1 MSARPTGYLL
11 SDGGRYR
18 LERITATVHLLEHL
32 ATEGMNAPDPEH
44 AGVALEEFAALLGL
58 VSSELCAVLADS
70 KTPVSAA
77 RGKGGAE

>member
-18 LERITATVHLLEHL
+18 LERITATVHLLENL
-32 ATEGMNAPDPEH
+32 ASEGLNAPDTDR

-70 KTPVSAA
+70 KTPASAA

>member
-32 ATEGMNAPDPEH
+32 ASEGLSAPDT
-44 AGVALEEFAALLGL
+44 ARTGIAWEEFAALLGV
-58 VSSELCAVLADS
+58 VSSELCAVPADS
-70 KTPVSAA
+70 KTPASAV